1 MSPPQSASDDS
12 AVLAGRTIAV
22 PETRQLDVLAG
33 LLERRGA
40 AVMRCPLVGI
50 RDAPE
55 QPPVI
60 AWLKRRLATPSD
72 DLIVFYT
79 GEGVE
84 RLYDCARRAGIEADF
99 VAALRRTRK
108 LTRGPKPRR
117 ALRKLA
123 LDAELEAATPTTDG
137 LIETLMKLELPHRRV
152 AVQLYSPDQDM
163 RLVDYLRRRSVEPDC
178 VAPYV
183 YASATEDA
191 QVIEL
196 IVKLAGG
203 EIDAIAFTSKAQV
216 QRLNKLAH
224 DKNLDAELSQG
235 LAAAR
240 VAAIGPVVAAE
251 LEKSGFRVDAMP
263 AQSFSMKPL
272 VTALCES
279 LATSGPPSPQP
290 T

>member
-1 MSPPQSASDDS
+1 MSPTDAAGDDS
-12 AVLAGRTIAV
+12 SALAGRTVAV

-40 AVMRCPLVGI
+40 GVIRCPLVGI
-50 RDAPE
+50 RDAPD
-55 QPPVI
+55 QLPVI

-84 RLYDCARRAGIEADF
+84 RLYTCARRAGIEADF
-99 VAALRRTRK
+99 IAALRRTRK
-108 LTRGPKPRR
+108 LARGPKPRR

-123 LDAELEAATPTTDG
+123 LEAELEAAAPTTDG
-137 LIETLMKLELPHRRV
+137 MIETLMKLELPHRRV
-152 AVQLYSPDQDM
+152 AVQLYAPDQDM
-163 RLVDYLRRRSVEPDC
+163 RLVEYLRRRSVEPDC

-183 YASATEDA
+183 YASAAEDA
-191 QVIEL
+191 QVIDL
-196 IVKLAGG
+196 IAKLAGR

-216 QRLNKLAH
+216 QRLKRLAR
-224 DKNLDAELSQG
+224 DKNLDAELRAG
-235 LAAAR
+235 LDAAR

-251 LEKSGFRVDAMP
+251 LEKFGFRVDAMP

-272 VTALCES
+272 VTAICEV
-279 LATSGPPSPQP
+279 LRR
-290 T
+290 

>member
-1 MSPPQSASDDS
+1 MSPSQAVDD
-12 AVLAGRTIAV
+12 ATALAGRTIAV
-22 PETRQLDVLAG
+22 PEARLLDVLAG

-40 AVMRCPLVGI
+40 AVIRCPLVGI

-55 QPPVI
+55 QQPVT

-84 RLYDCARRAGIEADF
+84 RLYSCARRAGIEGDF

-117 ALRKLA
+117 ALRRLD
-123 LDAELEAATPTTDG
+123 LDAELEAAAPTTEG
-137 LIETLMKLELPHRRV
+137 LIETLMKIELPHRRV
-152 AVQLYSPDQDM
+152 AVQLYSADQDM
-163 RLVDYLRRRSVEPDC
+163 RLVEYLRRRSVEPDC

-183 YASATEDA
+183 YASAAEDA
-191 QVIEL
+191 QAVDL
-196 IVKLAGG
+196 IHKLARG

-216 QRLNKLAH
+216 QRLKKLAR
-224 DKNLDAELSQG
+224 DKKLEAELRKG
-235 LAAAR
+235 FEAAR

-251 LEKSGFRVDAMP
+251 LEASGFRVDAMP
-263 AQSFSMKPL
+263 EESFSMKPL
-272 VTALCES
+272 VTALCE
-279 LATSGPPSPQP
+279 LLGAR
-290 T
+290 

>member
-1 MSPPQSASDDS
+1 MTAPQTADDS
-12 AVLAGRTIAV
+12 TALAGRTIAV

-40 AVMRCPLVGI
+40 AVIRCPLVGI

-55 QPPVI
+55 QQPVI
-60 AWLKRRLATPSD
+60 AWLKRRFATPSD

-84 RLYDCARRAGIEADF
+84 RLYSCARRAGIEGDF
-99 VAALRRTRK
+99 IAVLRRTRK

-117 ALRKLA
+117 ALRRLD
-123 LDAELEAATPTTDG
+123 LDAELEAAEPTTDG
-137 LIETLMKLELPHRRV
+137 LIETLMKVELPHRRV
-152 AVQLYSPDQDM
+152 AVQLYAADQDM
-163 RLVDYLRRRSVEPDC
+163 RLVDYLRRRSIEPDC

-183 YASATEDA
+183 YASAAEDA

-216 QRLNKLAH
+216 QRLKRLAH
-224 DKNLDAELSQG
+224 DKGLEAELAKG
-235 LAAAR
+235 LSTTR
-240 VAAIGPVVAAE
+240 VAAIGPIVAAE
-251 LEKSGFRVDAMP
+251 LEDDSIRVDAMP
-263 AQSFSMKPL
+263 EENFSMKPL
-272 VTALCES
+272 VTALCE
-279 LATSGPPSPQP
+279 LLGKR
-290 T
+290 

>member
-1 MSPPQSASDDS
+1 MTALQPGDDS
-12 AVLAGRTIAV
+12 TALAGRTIAV

-40 AVMRCPLVGI
+40 TVIRCPLVGI
-50 RDAPE
+50 RDATE

-60 AWLKRRLATPSD
+60 AWLKRRLETPSD

-84 RLYDCARRAGIEADF
+84 RLYDCARRAGIDGDF

-117 ALRKLA
+117 ALRKLD
-123 LDAELEAATPTTDG
+123 LDAELEATEPTTDG
-137 LIETLMKLELPHRRV
+137 LIATLRKLELPHRRV
-152 AVQLYSPDQDM
+152 AVQLYAADQDM
-163 RLVDYLRRRSVEPDC
+163 RLVDYLRRRSVDPDC

-183 YASATEDA
+183 YASAAEDA
-191 QVIEL
+191 QVIDL

-216 QRLNKLAH
+216 QRLKKVAR
-224 DKNLDAELSQG
+224 DKSLDAELRNG
-235 LAAAR
+235 LEAAR

-251 LEKSGFRVDAMP
+251 LQKSGIRVDAMP
-263 AQSFSMKPL
+263 EQSYSMKPL
-272 VTALCES
+272 VTAICELLS
-279 LATSGPPSPQP
+279 TAKSEPS
-290 T
+290 